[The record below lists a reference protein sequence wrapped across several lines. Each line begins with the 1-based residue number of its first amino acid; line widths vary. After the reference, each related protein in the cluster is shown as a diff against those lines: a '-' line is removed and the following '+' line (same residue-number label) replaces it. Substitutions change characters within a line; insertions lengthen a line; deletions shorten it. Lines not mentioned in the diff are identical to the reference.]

1 MIVSPRAAADI
12 AVLPSNLLVAA
23 ALLDV
28 AGGAELVVEAAGDE
42 DAGAEVVEA
51 APLGVTV
58 TPVGIAVILMG
69 VPLAAQE
76 VAPYCSAACRSDALH
91 DASWQLK

>member
-1 MIVSPRAAADI
+1 MIVNPRAAADI
-12 AVLPSNLLVAA
+12 AAVPSNLLVAA
-23 ALLDV
+23 AVLDV
-28 AGGAELVVEAAGDE
+28 VDGAELVD

-51 APLGVTV
+51 APLGVAV

-76 VAPYCSAACRSDALH
+76 VAPYCSAACSSVALH
-91 DASWQLK
+91 DVTWQLK